1 MKLKQRIRL
10 LRLWYYSR
18 KQIIDEVQS
27 LTEMLDIQMSKY
39 INKIEALDQSKIYI
53 IYDEYADR
61 ESTQALYE
69 LLKRYQNKLKWT
81 LPKII
86 TLNRPFKPL
95 TKQELKIIAKEI
107 RGNHVQTHN
116 KS

>member
-39 INKIEALDQSKIYI
+39 IDQIEALEQDKIYI
-53 IYDEYADR
+53 VCADEDEYKPLQDI
-61 ESTQALYE
+61 LI
-69 LLKRYQNKLKWT
+69 RYGRKMNWT
-81 LPKII
+81 IPKII
-86 TLNRPFKPL
+86 IINRPLKAL
-95 TKQELKIIAKEI
+95 TKEELGLIAKEI